1 LTVVNRAHAMMKISP
16 ADMLLFV
23 DVVREAGFSAAARA
37 SGISKQAVSERINN
51 LESALGVRL
60 LQRTTRSLRV
70 TEAGALYFEECAEIA
85 QRIEQANS
93 TAQAAQATPTGR
105 LTISAPLLYGR
116 DRLMNCIQAF
126 VERYPAVQ
134 VNLKLTNSLVN
145 LVDDR
150 VDVAL
155 RVSHLNDS
163 SLSARSLGEVSA
175 YFVASPELLQRFE
188 TVSPLNIIRSA
199 PAVSFR
205 DGEIWDLPD
214 GSKVKPKT
222 ALIVNDLDSLAAAV
236 TRGIGIARMPGIL
249 CNPLIEKDR
258 LRKLLGESAATSMT
272 VYAVYVSKK
281 QLAPKIRAFVDVLI
295 EHKADLT

>member
-1 LTVVNRAHAMMKISP
+1 MMKISP

-37 SGISKQAVSERINN
+37 LGISKQAVSERINN

-116 DRLMNCIQAF
+116 DRLMNCIQTF

-134 VNLKLTNSLVN
+134 VNLKLTDSLVN
-145 LVDDR
+145 LVDDG

-188 TVSPLNIIRSA
+188 AVSPLNIIRSA

-222 ALIVNDLDSLAAAV
+222 SLIVNDLDSLAAAV

-249 CNPLIEKDR
+249 CNPLIEQGR

-272 VYAVYVSKK
+272 VYVVYVSKK
-281 QLAPKIRAFVDVLI
+281 QLAPKIRAFVDVLMA
-295 EHKADLT
+295 HSADFT